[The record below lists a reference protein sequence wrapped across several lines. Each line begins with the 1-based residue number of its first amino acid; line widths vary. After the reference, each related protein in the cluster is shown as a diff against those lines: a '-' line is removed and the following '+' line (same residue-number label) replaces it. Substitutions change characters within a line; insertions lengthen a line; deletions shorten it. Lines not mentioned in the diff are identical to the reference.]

1 MYGSETRDVGSDFK
15 EEGSAGQCVAGPALR
30 LCLHPDAAPQV
41 DTGAAHPC
49 VSACLG
55 HQCPPTRPGTRG
67 SSCVL
72 HPRVHLT
79 SERGRDG
86 TSNMEPRFPRAW
98 ARAGSRRGRGPES
111 RL

>member
-1 MYGSETRDVGSDFK
+1 MYGSETWDVGSDFK
-15 EEGSAGQCVAGPALR
+15 EEGSAGQCVGRPALR

-41 DTGAAHPC
+41 DTGLPIP

-55 HQCPPTRPGTRG
+55 HQCPPTRPGTRAPAV
-67 SSCVL
+67 SCI
-72 HPRVHLT
+72 PGCTLT

-86 TSNMEPRFPRAW
+86 TSNMEPRLPGVGQGR
-98 ARAGSRRGRGPES
+98 SRRGRGPES